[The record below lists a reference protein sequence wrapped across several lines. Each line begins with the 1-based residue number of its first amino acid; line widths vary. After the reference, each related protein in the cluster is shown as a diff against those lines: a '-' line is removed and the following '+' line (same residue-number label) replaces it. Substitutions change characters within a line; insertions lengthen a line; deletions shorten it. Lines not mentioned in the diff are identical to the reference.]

1 VKAQQQVSTQ
11 RSAVEA
17 VAKTGYLAPPNTMRR
32 LIGRYGW
39 NVGVAIEAVALLAVW
54 EYITSGL
61 QVLPP
66 SFLPAPSEVWAA
78 LVDLAGAGTLARHT
92 LFTLQNFVVG
102 FTLAVVI
109 AIPIGIIM
117 GGSDLAEMLLAPPM
131 WALYAVPR
139 ITLAPIFVIALGL
152 GAASK
157 IAVVFLMATFP
168 ILINTM
174 QGMKSVAPVLVQVAE
189 VYGATRVQV
198 VRKVMLPSLL
208 PYIFVGLRIAV
219 AAAIAGALVG
229 EFIGSFEGLGLLLA
243 RAAYNFDMARA
254 LAIVFIVVLLAQG
267 LMASV
272 QLAKRIFAPW
282 DDSVTG

>member
-1 VKAQQQVSTQ
+1 VKAQQEVATPA
-11 RSAVEA
+11 SAVEA
-17 VAKTGYLAPPNTMRR
+17 VAKTGYLAPPSTMRR
-32 LIGRYGW
+32 LVGRYGW
-39 NVGVAIEAVALLAVW
+39 NVGVAIEAVALLAFW

-61 QVLPP
+61 EVLPA
-66 SFLPAPSEVWAA
+66 SFLPSPSDVWAA
-78 LVDLAGAGTLARHT
+78 LVDLAAAGTLARHT
-92 LFTLQNFVVG
+92 LFTLQNFILG
-102 FTLAVVI
+102 FALAVVI
-109 AIPIGIIM
+109 AIPIGIVM

-139 ITLAPIFVIALGL
+139 IALAPIFVIAFGL
-152 GAASK
+152 GSASK
-157 IAVVFLMATFP
+157 VAVVFSMATFP

-219 AAAIAGALVG
+219 AGAIAGALVG

>member
-1 VKAQQQVSTQ
+1 LTARQQLSTPASTGETPAKAMY
-11 RSAVEA
+11 RS
-17 VAKTGYLAPPNTMRR
+17 PPSTMRR
-32 LIGRYGW
+32 LIARYGW
-39 NVGVAIEAVALLAVW
+39 NVGVAVEAVVLLAVW
-54 EYITSGL
+54 EYITTGL
-61 QVLPP
+61 HVLPA
-66 SFLPAPSEVWAA
+66 SFLPSPSDVWTA

-92 LFTLQNFVVG
+92 LFTLQNFIIG
-102 FTLAVVI
+102 FALAVVI
-109 AIPIGIIM
+109 GIPVGVIM

-131 WALYAVPR
+131 WAMYAVPR

-189 VYGATRVQV
+189 VYGANRIQV
-198 VRKVMLPSLL
+198 LRKIMLPSLL

-272 QLAKRIFAPW
+272 QIAKRIFAPW
-282 DDSVTG
+282 DDSVAG